1 MKKLLAMVAMALL
14 LSTAWKVSAYDESE
28 NRGYLT
34 YFVKNFD
41 DINLAANESRTE
53 LKWFLAQ
60 GKETG
65 EFLRDSF
72 NNDKDKMKTRMAAL
86 FVLCKGYAELSERF
100 LAKAERSSK
109 PELAEFGKRVREYI
123 GRPPEKE
130 VKKKF
135 DNTQAMGFLKTLTQ
149 GFEETD
155 LDKLNARAEV
165 AWYFDWGND
174 GYDFLEG
181 AVNNSDLSW
190 HERMAALFVL
200 VKGWRDRSWNEL
212 RRAEGDRHEDYSMY
226 AKRVRAFFD
235 VPVEKPKKK

>member
-1 MKKLLAMVAMALL
+1 MKKTLAVLMLALL
-14 LSTAWKVSAYDESE
+14 VSASFKALAYDETE

-41 DINLAANESRTE
+41 ELQLGSNESRWE
-53 LKWFLAQ
+53 LKWFLEQ

-65 EFLRDSF
+65 TFLRDSF
-72 NNDKDKMKTRMAAL
+72 NDDKDKMKTRMAAL
-86 FVLCKGYAELSERF
+86 FILCKGWPELSERF
-100 LAKAERSSK
+100 LAKAEASSK
-109 PELAEFGKRVREYI
+109 PELAEFGKRLRAYI
-123 GRPPEKE
+123 ARPALKE

-135 DNTQAMGFLKTLTQ
+135 DNTQAYGYLKDLTK

-155 LDKLNARAEV
+155 LGKLNARAQV
-165 AWYFDWGND
+165 AWFFEWGND

-181 AVNNSDLSW
+181 AVNNGDLSW

-212 RRAEGDRHEDYSMY
+212 RRAESDKHTDFSMY
-226 AKRVRAFFD
+226 AKRVRAYFG
-235 VPVEKPKKK
+235 VPVEKPKTK